1 MYIFLGHLGSSDQ
14 NRSQI
19 LNLRDQLNEK
29 MIDLSKKIQWWS
41 MVSLWREGG
50 GHGREFFSWCGDYLW
65 WFVEYVTFL
74 WNVSTLLSLFSIDHR
89 KYIILAGEFY
99 CTEHPDMQK
108 IFSTK
113 TNRAL
118 VAIVVQ
124 SQLTSFCHFYFFIYQ
139 TIFLKFCFI
148 FRIR

>member
-50 GHGREFFSWCGDYLW
+50 AWER
-65 WFVEYVTFL
+65 
-74 WNVSTLLSLFSIDHR
+74 
-89 KYIILAGEFY
+89 
-99 CTEHPDMQK
+99 
-108 IFSTK
+108 
-113 TNRAL
+113 
-118 VAIVVQ
+118 
-124 SQLTSFCHFYFFIYQ
+124 
-139 TIFLKFCFI
+139 IFLMLWRLFVVIC
-148 FRIR
+148 